1 MKEFRR
7 LNLGC
12 DTLNE
17 GSSFSCVFVASGV
30 LRQSTR
36 ELSQTIFRR
45 WTFGF
50 WRMAICG
57 GDQRQKLLPPFTAMI
72 VLPDRICNLSI
83 LCRWASSQ
91 NTHTF
96 LFKAHD
102 SASTAVDFQPETV
115 A

>member
-72 VLPDRICNLSI
+72 VLPDRICNLSVFCVGGGALETRTLFFSKPTI
-83 LCRWASSQ
+83 LLQ
-91 NTHTF
+91 Q
-96 LFKAHD
+96 L
-102 SASTAVDFQPETV
+102 
-115 A
+115 